1 LSLPRKLKTTRRS
14 SKGRLCPSYA
24 KKTIEDIATGL
35 KIFKSHCSIGFEK
48 EKE

>member
-24 KKTIEDIATGL
+24 KKTIEDFATGL

-48 EKE
+48 KKE